1 MASLGEQLERP
12 VERVWTGLERG
23 AADALGLVMQDALRH
38 RDACRRLAQHVE
50 LGGGLLQELMMR
62 REATR
67 RPLAGPALGLGGR
80 GGLLGPMSPRAAQ
93 LLSP

>member
-1 MASLGEQLERP
+1 VAQL
-12 VERVWTGLERG
+12 VGV
-23 AADALGLVMQDALRH
+23 DALGLVVQDALRH
-38 RDACRRLAQHVE
+38 RACRRLAQHVE
-50 LGGGLLQELMMR
+50 LGGGLLQELELFEMMR

-80 GGLLGPMSPRAAQ
+80 GGRLGPMSPRAAQ